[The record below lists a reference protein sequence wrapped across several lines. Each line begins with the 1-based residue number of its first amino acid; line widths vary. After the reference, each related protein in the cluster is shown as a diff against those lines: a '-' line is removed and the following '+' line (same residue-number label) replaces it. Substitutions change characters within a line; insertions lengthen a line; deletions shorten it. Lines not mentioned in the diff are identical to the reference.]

1 VPVANKPILF
11 YGIEAVVAAGI
22 TEIGIITGETGP
34 EVRAAVGDGSRFGA
48 SVTFIPQEA
57 PLGLAHAVLI
67 ARPFLGED
75 RFVMYLGDNLIRDG
89 ITEFV
94 EEFRRLQPDAEILR
108 LKQEWEDEYRLWR
121 GRPLSERYVYVFA
134 GGLYLKA
141 GQEREK
147 TAVLVVIGVRADGQK
162 ELLAME
168 EGYRESTV
176 SWSQVLRGLRDRG
189 LVEPPLLAVGDGALG
204 FWAALDD
211 VFPSTR
217 HQRCW
222 NHYADL
228 RIMPIWLGN
237 PWPGAGSGPARSA

>member
-1 VPVANKPILF
+1 MGAVEIRQPRVSDVPE
-11 YGIEAVVAAGI
+11 G
-22 TEIGIITGETGP
+22 TEPFRSEI
-34 EVRAAVGDGSRFGA
+34 VSRWERRSRTQGRLLA
-48 SVTFIPQEA
+48 RLYLE
-57 PLGLAHAVLI
+57 GLAS
-67 ARPFLGED
+67 
-75 RFVMYLGDNLIRDG
+75 GDFEPVFRALVG
-89 ITEFV
+89 ATEG
-94 EEFRRLQPDAEILR
+94 LSPNTILR

-134 GGLYLKA
+134 DGLYLKA

-211 VFPSTR
+211 VYPSTR

-222 NHYADL
+222 NHRALNVLDKLPRRLHGEARGRLHAIYEAPTRAECARL
-228 RIMPIWLGN
+228 RAGFAQELRALGQAN
-237 PWPGAGSGPARSA
+237 AAWA